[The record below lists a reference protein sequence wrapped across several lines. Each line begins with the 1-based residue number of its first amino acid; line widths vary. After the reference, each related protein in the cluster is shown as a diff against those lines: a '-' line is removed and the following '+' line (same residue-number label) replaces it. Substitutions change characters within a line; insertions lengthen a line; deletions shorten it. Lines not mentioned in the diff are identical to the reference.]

1 VSTTC
6 PAGSRCVTEPKL
18 FLANHPANPQR
29 GTGEG
34 GYGWDLKP
42 DSTMP
47 NGAVSEAVKSFLMAS

>member
-1 VSTTC
+1 
-6 PAGSRCVTEPKL
+6 
-18 FLANHPANPQR
+18 LANHPANPQR